1 MNDFEYPQGYR
12 FRLDG
17 AQEEMQKAFKSLA
30 LALVVAVALVYL
42 ILAAQF
48 ESVVLPLIVM
58 MSIPFAMSGA
68 FLAMFITN
76 TKLSMVSFLGLIML
90 AGIVVNNAI
99 LLVEFIKQNENEM
112 EREIALI
119 EAGKLRL
126 RPILMSSGTTVIGM
140 IPLALG
146 LGNGGES
153 LAPLGVSI
161 IGGLTASTLV
171 TLVLIPI
178 LYEIFDKG
186 RQNRLKKQKEHDEFV
201 HNLEMK
207 WEAEG

>member
-1 MNDFEYPQGYR
+1 
-12 FRLDG
+12 
-17 AQEEMQKAFKSLA
+17 MQKAFKSLA

-112 EREIALI
+112 EREVALI

-201 HNLEMK
+201 HNLEIK